1 MHLDQGK
8 KHNTGGGRG
17 KGFVPTQPAR
27 LLLSQW
33 RGIHPASLFPVLGQL
48 EAHVSQADRHPTEEA
63 NDEKEDNRMLMSRTM
78 CVSGLSVNSLEVRKT
93 HLLTFLLALFF
104 FSKVLKSHFW
114 QLAVC

>member
-1 MHLDQGK
+1 MHLGQGK

-33 RGIHPASLFPVLGQL
+33 RGIHPASLFPVLGQP
-48 EAHVSQADRHPTEEA
+48 EAHVSQADRHHTEEA

-78 CVSGLSVNSLEVRKT
+78 RVSGLSVNFLEIRKKPSFNFFAYSIFFFKSSKT
-93 HLLTFLLALFF
+93 HT
-104 FSKVLKSHFW
+104 SGN
-114 QLAVC
+114 